1 MKPAKLTKHE
11 HVDVEA
17 RTRARTKAQAK
28 RAQTHLLDAIVA
40 SSVLFI
46 FAIACMGLLSRPP
59 LAPPPEPPSDALAV
73 LAQDPSFVKAVYQL
87 DSASLAQHVRAVV
100 GSKPFK
106 LVVCDSAGNQ
116 LLKVGEDVEGI
127 AAVVV
132 LSGYNGDVSPRY
144 VSLVVKC

>member
-1 MKPAKLTKHE
+1 VKAEKPKH
-11 HVDVEA
+11 VK
-17 RTRARTKAQAK
+17 ARTKAQA
-28 RAQTHLLDAIVA
+28 HLLDAIVA
-40 SSVLFI
+40 SSVLLI

-73 LAQDPSFVKAVYQL
+73 LAQDPSFVRAVYQL

-106 LVVCDSAGNQ
+106 LVVCDSAGSQ

>member
-1 MKPAKLTKHE
+1 
-11 HVDVEA
+11 VY
-17 RTRARTKAQAK
+17 
-28 RAQTHLLDAIVA
+28 
-40 SSVLFI
+40 
-46 FAIACMGLLSRPP
+46 

>member
-1 MKPAKLTKHE
+1 MKLKY
-11 HVDVEA
+11 VEA
-17 RTRARTKAQAK
+17 RTRAQTK
-28 RAQTHLLDAIVA
+28 RAQAHLLDAIVA

-46 FAIACMGLLSRPP
+46 FAIACMGVLSRPP

-73 LAQDPSFVKAVYQL
+73 LAQNPSFVRAVYQQPP

-106 LVVCDSAGNQ
+106 LTVCDSNGNL

-127 AAVVV
+127 AAVVI
-132 LSGYNGDVSPRY
+132 LSGYNGDVNVRY